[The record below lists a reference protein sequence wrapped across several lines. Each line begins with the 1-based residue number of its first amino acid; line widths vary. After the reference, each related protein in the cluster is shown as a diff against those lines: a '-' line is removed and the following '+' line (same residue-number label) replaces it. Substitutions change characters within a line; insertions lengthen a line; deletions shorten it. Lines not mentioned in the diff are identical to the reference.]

1 MFGLSVGQLCVII
14 FIYIFLIVLKS
25 FSQSTT
31 LAGELVRA
39 TCANSSCFLSTEKLG
54 SKIHHISGIVSIRAL
69 GKQSASQSTWGGVFD
84 CSNFPFR
91 GKVTSQYRVKQLKD
105 WLLRMYHL
113 CGVCVCAHVRVRA
126 CAHVHASA
134 CMHAHVCVRARA
146 RARAHVSIFIWLYSC
161 VVHVFV
167 CLCGVRLLTN

>member
-1 MFGLSVGQLCVII
+1 M
-14 FIYIFLIVLKS
+14 
-25 FSQSTT
+25 
-31 LAGELVRA
+31 RA

-91 GKVTSQYRVKQLKD
+91 GKVTSQHRVKQLKD

-113 CGVCVCAHVRVRA
+113 CGVCVCVRMCVCVLAHTCMQVRA
-126 CAHVHASA
+126 C
-134 CMHAHVCVRARA
+134 MHMCVRVCVCVCVSEYVCARA
-146 RARAHVSIFIWLYSC
+146 NARV
-161 VVHVFV
+161 
-167 CLCGVRLLTN
+167 